1 MLFGYGF
8 RVLVGV
14 WGGLGKLEPHM
25 GLQMESVEVVLELDL
40 GTLARMK
47 ERACA
52 RGILRRTGYSGWFK
66 EILLA
71 LDAILT
77 TSGNYQ

>member
-1 MLFGYGF
+1 MLFECGF

-40 GTLARMK
+40 GTLARK
-47 ERACA
+47 QERACA
-52 RGILRRTGYSGWFK
+52 RGIFMRTVGYSGSK
-66 EILLA
+66 EISLLW
-71 LDAILT
+71 T
-77 TSGNYQ
+77 RY